1 MVTNGREWRWGLLP
15 EGRAFHVHAMTSSGG
30 ELYAAPSAWVARL
43 QSSDDGGTNW
53 RLLYAYPTPKRRVSR
68 ITALADLN
76 GKLYGGLVAWYR
88 SKGAKLLRWTG
99 STFEQVGGWPE
110 GLAVPRLVPYRGW
123 LYGVNVAN
131 DRSSLWRINGRR
143 VERVNRIF
151 NQSIRGIAVGKG
163 AMWIASGQ
171 GEDGQLWRSPDGLRW
186 SLYQTFPGTKL
197 HGVYVLGGD
206 VYVGATARNS
216 GMLFGPPRSTTS
228 AGRPGSIGEQPL
240 PRPLP
245 RARPEPTEDPNAALA
260 ELTDSLMD
268 PAGYDRGLRLRF
280 RPLAFPATPKSAG
293 PYGRNSSRST

>member
-1 MVTNGREWRWGLLP
+1 MVANGREWRWGLLP

-30 ELYAAPSAWVARL
+30 KLYAAPSAWVARL

-53 RLLYAYPTPKRRVSR
+53 RLLYEYPTPKRRVSR

-99 STFEQVGGWPE
+99 STFEQVGGWLE

-143 VERVNRIF
+143 VERVTRIF

-186 SLYQTFPGTKL
+186 SLYQTFLGTKL

-228 AGRPGSIGEQPL
+228 TGRPGSIGEQPL
-240 PRPLP
+240 PGPLP

-280 RPLAFPATPKSAG
+280 RPLPFPATPKSAG

>member
-30 ELYAAPSAWVARL
+30 KLYAAPSAWVARL
-43 QSSDDGGTNW
+43 QSSDDGGNNW
-53 RLLYAYPTPKRRVSR
+53 RLMQKYHTPKRSVSR

-123 LYGVNVAN
+123 LYGVNVTN

-151 NQSIRGIAVGKG
+151 NQSIRGIAVGKD

-171 GEDGQLWRSPDGLRW
+171 GEDGQLWRSPDGLR
-186 SLYQTFPGTKL
+186 
-197 HGVYVLGGD
+197 
-206 VYVGATARNS
+206 
-216 GMLFGPPRSTTS
+216 
-228 AGRPGSIGEQPL
+228 
-240 PRPLP
+240 
-245 RARPEPTEDPNAALA
+245 
-260 ELTDSLMD
+260 
-268 PAGYDRGLRLRF
+268 
-280 RPLAFPATPKSAG
+280 
-293 PYGRNSSRST
+293 